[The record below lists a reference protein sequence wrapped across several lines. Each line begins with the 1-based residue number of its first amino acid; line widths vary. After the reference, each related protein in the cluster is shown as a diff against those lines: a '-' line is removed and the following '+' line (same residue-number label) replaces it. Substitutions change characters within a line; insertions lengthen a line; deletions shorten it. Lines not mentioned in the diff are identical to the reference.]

1 MPMYPD
7 KILLAAEKPGRYV
20 GNEINMVRKNA
31 ADVTTRFAF
40 AFPDV
45 YEVGMS
51 HNGLQILYA
60 AFNGRADVYCERAFA
75 PWPDMEK
82 LMRDN
87 GLPLKSL
94 ETYSPLTDFD
104 FVGFT
109 LQYEMTYT
117 NILNMLDLAGIP
129 IKAAE
134 RGKDHPIIC
143 GGGPCAVNPEP
154 LADYFDFFFIGEAE
168 EAFDEVFDLYGRHK
182 AEGGSKE
189 AFLEKLALLPGVY
202 VPAFYDVKY
211 NTDGTIADFMP
222 NNPNAQFEV
231 QKVFVKDMDA
241 VFYPEKPLVPL
252 IETVHNRAVIE
263 LFRGCVR
270 GCRFCQAGYI
280 YRPHRKKSVETLVA
294 QAKQQLESTG
304 HEEISLLSLASN
316 DYPHLEQLATL
327 LCDAYASENISIS
340 LPSLRIDAASA
351 SILQKVQSVR
361 KSGLTFAPEGG
372 SQRMR
377 DVINKNITW
386 ENISA
391 GAKLAFEGGWD
402 RLKLYFIVGL
412 PTENEDDLAAIARLS
427 EDVVEV
433 YYELPKEQRRRPVA
447 VTVSTSCFV
456 PKPFTPFQWFGQPT
470 SEEFMDKQ
478 KHVKQSIRSKRID
491 YKYHD
496 AETSVMEGA
505 LARGDRR
512 VAAVIEAAWRL
523 GARFDGWSEHFNA
536 QIWRQAFE
544 DSGLSV
550 DFYAHRTR
558 PYDEILPWDF
568 INVRVPKEHLVKE
581 NEKACGTNDEQM
593 PCFAI

>member
-1 MPMYPD
+1 MYPD

-20 GNEINMVRKNA
+20 GNEINMVRKNP
-31 ADVTTRFAF
+31 ADVATRFVF

-51 HNGLQILYA
+51 HNGLQILYG
-60 AFNGRADVYCERAFA
+60 AFNSRADVYCERAFA

-94 ETYSPLTDFD
+94 ETYSPLGDFD

-134 RGKDHPIIC
+134 RGEEHPIIC

-154 LADYFDFFFIGEAE
+154 LAEFFDFFFIGEAE
-168 EAFDEVFDLYGRHK
+168 EACHEVFNLYGSHK
-182 AEGGSKE
+182 AAGGSKA
-189 AFLEKLALLPGVY
+189 AFLEKLALIPGVY
-202 VPAFYDVKY
+202 VPTLYDVKY
-211 NTDGTIADFMP
+211 NADGTIADFAP
-222 NNPNAQFEV
+222 NNPNAAPVV
-231 QKVFVKDMDA
+231 QKVFVKDMDGA
-241 VFYPEKPLVPL
+241 FYPDKPLVPL

-280 YRPHRKKSVETLVA
+280 YRPHRKKSVETLAA
-294 QAKQQLESTG
+294 QAKQQLEASG

-327 LCDAYASENISIS
+327 LCDNYADENISIS

-351 SILQKVQSVR
+351 EILQKVQSVR

-386 ENISA
+386 EDIAA

-402 RLKLYFIVGL
+402 RIKLYFIVGL
-412 PTENEDDLAAIARLS
+412 PTENEEDLAAIARLS

-433 YYELPKEQRRRPVA
+433 YYQLPKEQRRRPVA

-470 SEEFMDKQ
+470 AENFMNKQ
-478 KHVKQSIRSKRID
+478 KHVKQSMRSKRID

-512 VAAVIEAAWRL
+512 VAAAIEAAWRL
-523 GARFDGWSEHFNA
+523 GARFDGWSEHFSG

-544 DSGLSV
+544 DAGLSV
-550 DFYAHRTR
+550 DFYAHRER

-568 INVRVPKEHLVKE
+568 IDVRVTKEQLIKE
-581 NEKACGTNDEQM
+581 NEKAYGSVN
-593 PCFAI
+593 

>member
-1 MPMYPD
+1 MYPD

-20 GNEINMVRKNA
+20 GNEINMVRKNT
-31 ADVTTRFAF
+31 ADVATRFAF

-60 AFNGRADVYCERAFA
+60 AFNSRADVYCERVFA

-87 GLPLKSL
+87 ALPLKSL
-94 ETYSPLTDFD
+94 ETYSPLGDFD

-109 LQYEMTYT
+109 LQYEMTCT

-129 IKAAE
+129 IKAANRDE
-134 RGKDHPIIC
+134 GHPIIC

-154 LADYFDFFFIGEAE
+154 LADFFDFFFIGEAE
-168 EAFDEVFDLYGRHK
+168 EAFHEVFDLYAAHK
-182 AEGGSKE
+182 AAGGSKI
-189 AFLEKLALLPGVY
+189 AFLEKLAALPGVY
-202 VPAFYDVKY
+202 VPAFYDVTY
-211 NTDGTIADFMP
+211 NTDGTIESFVQ
-222 NNPNAQFEV
+222 NNPNAAQMI

-241 VFYPEKPLVPL
+241 VFYPDKPLVPL

-280 YRPHRKKSVETLVA
+280 YRPHRKKSVETLAA
-294 QAKQQLESTG
+294 QAKQQLEASG

-327 LCDAYASENISIS
+327 LCDSYADENISIS

-351 SILQKVQSVR
+351 AILQKVQSVR

-377 DVINKNITW
+377 DVINKNIAW
-386 ENISA
+386 EDIEA

-412 PTENEDDLAAIARLS
+412 PTETDEDLAAIARLS

-433 YYELPKEQRRRPVA
+433 YYQLPKEQRRRPVA

-470 SEEFMDKQ
+470 AEGFMNKQ
-478 KHVKQSIRSKRID
+478 RHVKQSMRSKRID

-512 VAAVIEAAWRL
+512 VGAVIEAAWRL

-544 DSGLSV
+544 DAGLFI

-558 PYDEILPWDF
+558 SYDEILPWDF
-568 INVRVPKEHLVKE
+568 IDIRMPKDYLIKE
-581 NEKACGTNDEQM
+581 NEKAEGV
-593 PCFAI
+593 I